1 RLVDDNPDVVAA
13 LAGGANLIAGTTWL
27 WARAELTGA
36 VDVLFID
43 EAGQM
48 SLANA
53 LAVASAAPSLVLL
66 GDPQQLDQPTNG
78 VHPPGAGGSALGH
91 VLGDDKTIA
100 DARGVFLNR
109 TWRLHPELSA
119 VTSELFYEGRLDS
132 VPGLQQQRIE
142 VKGVFG
148 GTGFRMVYVPH
159 KGNQ

>member
-1 RLVDDNPDVVAA
+1 NPDVRLVDDNQDVVAA

-27 WARAELTGA
+27 WARPEMTGA
-36 VDVLFID
+36 VDALSID

-53 LAVASAAPSLVLL
+53 VAGASAAPSLVLL
-66 GDPQQLDQPTNG
+66 GDPQQLDQPTKG
-78 VHPPGAGGSALGH
+78 IHRPGAGASALGH

-119 VTSELFYEGRLDS
+119 VTSELFYEGRLDP
-132 VPGLQQQRIE
+132 VLGLERQRIE
-142 VKGVFG
+142 VQGPFG
-148 GTGFRMVYVPH
+148 GTGFR
-159 KGNQ
+159 